1 MGSNSVVKE
10 EEEEEYINME
20 LASSPSKSPQLK
32 EFEFQ
37 FFSAPTPDD
46 SAADELFYKGKLLPL
61 HLPPRRQMVEHLL
74 RTAPCTNSNTPSD
87 SRNIS
92 PSESR
97 RVSCDLTAFEWPT
110 EINSFLNNHQPIRST
125 ATSWSKKLKMKRSI
139 LAHKL
144 KSFFTKSDP
153 QNLSSKPD
161 LAVKY
166 SRFGKRFATLM
177 KRNGIDDH
185 RRSFSGAIS
194 ADFSTT
200 TTNCSSSSSTASS
213 SFNLSGLHELQFL
226 RRSSSAAEIEVSIN
240 AAIAHCKKSMIH
252 SSFSSS

>member
-1 MGSNSVVKE
+1 MGSNLVAEE

-37 FFSAPTPDD
+37 FFSAPTPDE

-61 HLPPRRQMVEHLL
+61 HLPPRRQMVQHLL
-74 RTAPCTNSNTPSD
+74 RTAPCTNSNTPS
-87 SRNIS
+87 IS

-110 EINSFLNNHQPIRST
+110 EINSFLTNHQPIRST
-125 ATSWSKKLKMKRSI
+125 ATSWSKKLKLKRSI

-161 LAVKY
+161 VSVKY

-177 KRNGIDDH
+177 KRSGIDDH

-213 SFNLSGLHELQFL
+213 SFNMSGLHELQFL

-252 SSFSSS
+252 SSFPSS